1 MRFLRSLRRDI
12 SLSAIVAGIVA
23 TLVGY
28 SGSLVIVLEAT
39 RAADISEA
47 QIASWIW
54 AISIGSGV
62 SGLVLTVIT
71 RVPIII
77 AWSTPGAALLISS
90 LGGFTFAE
98 AVGAFLL
105 ASAAAAVVGWTG
117 WFGKLLDQVP
127 QPLLQALL
135 AGVLLPFVVSG
146 ATQFES
152 APLLAGVVVLT
163 YFVGKRFFERY
174 AVLAALIT
182 GIGASILLGE
192 FGQIAAEFAL
202 TIPVFTAPQFSLP
215 ALVSVALPLFI
226 VTMASQNAPGL
237 ALLRHEGYRASDR
250 LLIGG
255 VSTVSTVL
263 APFGNHGICMAAITA
278 AIATGPES
286 HVDRARRYVAGL
298 SGAAMYLAVGAFGG
312 YLISVFQ
319 AIPTAAITT
328 LAAVALLSST
338 LGALKGA
345 MSTDA
350 RTGVAALVTLATT
363 MSGLVLFS
371 AGSAFWGLV
380 AGYLVY
386 LLLRTPGARQS
397 AAGTSA
403 GPADRERRKDP
414 DSVNAQQGS
423 TAAAMKRSIR

>member
-1 MRFLRSLRRDI
+1 PPPHPVTPPPRGRAPILGSVRFLRSLRRDI

-90 LGGFTFAE
+90 LGGVTFAE

-105 ASAAAAVVGWTG
+105 ASAAAALIGWTG

-127 QPLLQALL
+127 QPILQAPP
-135 AGVLLPFVVSG
+135 AGVLLPVLVSG
-146 ATQFES
+146 AAQVDS
-152 APLLAGVVVLT
+152 APLLAGVVVGAS
-163 YFVGKRFFERY
+163 FVGRRFCARY
-174 AVLAALIT
+174 SALAALLA

-192 FGQIAAEFAL
+192 LGQIAAEFAL
-202 TIPVFTAPQFSLP
+202 SIPVFTAPQFTLP
-215 ALVSVALPLFI
+215 ALVCVALPLFI

-237 ALLRHEGYRASDR
+237 ALLRHEGYRANDR

-255 VSTVSTVL
+255 GSTV
-263 APFGNHGICMAAITA
+263 
-278 AIATGPES
+278 
-286 HVDRARRYVAGL
+286 
-298 SGAAMYLAVGAFGG
+298 
-312 YLISVFQ
+312 
-319 AIPTAAITT
+319 
-328 LAAVALLSST
+328 
-338 LGALKGA
+338 
-345 MSTDA
+345 
-350 RTGVAALVTLATT
+350 
-363 MSGLVLFS
+363 
-371 AGSAFWGLV
+371 
-380 AGYLVY
+380 
-386 LLLRTPGARQS
+386 
-397 AAGTSA
+397 
-403 GPADRERRKDP
+403 
-414 DSVNAQQGS
+414 
-423 TAAAMKRSIR
+423 